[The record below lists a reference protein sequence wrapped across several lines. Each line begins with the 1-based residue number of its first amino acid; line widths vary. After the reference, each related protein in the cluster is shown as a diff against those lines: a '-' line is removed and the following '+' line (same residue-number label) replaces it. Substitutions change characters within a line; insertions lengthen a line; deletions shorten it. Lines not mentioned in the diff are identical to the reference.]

1 MSTTTPD
8 VDAALLAAAQTLPS
22 HFTGG
27 DGLTIEPLDA
37 IQATTMS
44 LPGGAIA
51 VESVLKQ
58 AGNVGP
64 VVLIITGLVDHKN
77 GELFDRNEARTLWT
91 AALTESVEALK
102 GDFAELTAGQAHMT
116 DAFDALDNADEASI
130 VGVFEGQTLACMLL
144 ALPAVAT
151 GEGAA
156 AMLAADVAAATAE
169 PEEEAEEEAADAE
182 DEQSDDEGADGE
194 GAEDGGEPGTLGAAG
209 PAMGDGTDQAP
220 GMPGMPGTPGMAMP
234 GAPGTAMD
242 PAMLQA
248 MAAGMYTPS
257 PAQQAA
263 MAAHAQAYAAQQAQL
278 QGAATSQQ
286 FQPLAG
292 AMGYPVDPRRID
304 LLRDVI
310 MGVSVEL
317 GRTRLTVQE
326 ILGLTPGSIVELD
339 RAAGA
344 PVDVLVNGTLI
355 AHGEVVVV
363 DEEFAVRISEVV
375 GPDRDGRITA

>member
-1 MSTTTPD
+1 MSTTSPD
-8 VDAALLAAAQTLPS
+8 VDAALLAAAQALPS

-27 DGLTIEPLDA
+27 DGLTIEPLEA

-51 VESVLKQ
+51 VESVLKE

-64 VVLIITGLVDHKN
+64 VVLVITGLVDHKN

-91 AALTESVEALK
+91 AALTEALDAFK
-102 GDFAELTAGQAHMT
+102 AGLGDFTAGQAHMT
-116 DAFDALDNADEASI
+116 DAFDALDNADEANV
-130 VGVFEGQTLACMLL
+130 VGVFDGQTLACMLL

-156 AMLAADVAAATAE
+156 AQLAAAVAEATAD
-169 PEEEAEEEAADAE
+169 PEEESEGDEDGDEEAADDAT
-182 DEQSDDEGADGE
+182 DDATDDDEESGE
-194 GAEDGGEPGTLGAAG
+194 LGAAG
-209 PAMGDGTDQAP
+209 PGLDAGGANGANGQAGPAMGLP
-220 GMPGMPGTPGMAMP
+220 GMPGIPGMPGVP
-234 GAPGTAMD
+234 MD
-242 PAMLQA
+242 PAMMQA

-278 QGAATSQQ
+278 QGAATASQ

-375 GPDRDGRITA
+375 GPDREGRITA